1 LVQARWSFGVNPMQR
16 FLAWLLA
23 SVRWLAVG
31 VFSVFVIPL
40 AVEFVKHLAENVGL
54 YDRPQETANVV
65 LKFLLDLAEQ
75 TWLRVTALALGCF
88 VVGLWSGWFLRGS
101 DGSRAEKR
109 KELGTEMIFLAHQ
122 IADIRHPM
130 HLARPRIRS
139 CFATTKKLGLWV
151 PDDRVFQLPVPVAYQ
166 EVSNYLRQV
175 GRMLKDGNFREA
187 KQDAKKSKAAFEAAF
202 ARWR

>member
-1 LVQARWSFGVNPMQR
+1 MISTRLVELVIDTVVCLTLAKWETVSGQFGGYLR
-16 FLAWLLA
+16 
-23 SVRWLAVG
+23 
-31 VFSVFVIPL
+31 
-40 AVEFVKHLAENVGL
+40 
-54 YDRPQETANVV
+54 
-65 LKFLLDLAEQ
+65 
-75 TWLRVTALALGCF
+75 LRVTALALGCF

-187 KQDAKKSKAAFEAAF
+187 RQDAKKSKAAFEAAF
-202 ARWR
+202 ARLPSR